1 MRWKKTEKPL
11 LSEEEIAYLKMTRTK
26 KILMYLVLI
35 AVTVIVAVCSYQMFF
50 AKILKRVDPQISRA
64 MVQIARRLPE
74 LENNEQALRDVYEQM
89 LESRKALLDGKYHLN
104 WQSGAG
110 NDLKRNGMKQ

>member
-35 AVTVIVAVCSYQMFF
+35 AVTVIVAVCSYQMFS
-50 AKILKRVDPQISRA
+50 P
-64 MVQIARRLPE
+64 
-74 LENNEQALRDVYEQM
+74 
-89 LESRKALLDGKYHLN
+89 
-104 WQSGAG
+104 
-110 NDLKRNGMKQ
+110 